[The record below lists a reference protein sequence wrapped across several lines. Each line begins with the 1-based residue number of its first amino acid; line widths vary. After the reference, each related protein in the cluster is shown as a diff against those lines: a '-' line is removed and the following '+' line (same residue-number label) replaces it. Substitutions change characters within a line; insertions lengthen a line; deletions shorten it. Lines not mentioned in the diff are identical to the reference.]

1 MSSMWNCTICKH
13 GKTKPGFA
21 TVTLQRGDCTVIFK
35 DVPADV
41 CDNCGEHYTSE
52 DVTEE
57 LLRRAEVAVQNGA
70 MVEILAYAA

>member
-1 MSSMWNCTICKH
+1 MTCVICKH
-13 GKTKPGFA
+13 GETAPGKA

-41 CDNCGEHYTSE
+41 CDNCGEHYMTE

-57 LLRRAEVAVQNGA
+57 LLRRAEVAVKNGA
-70 MVEILAYAA
+70 QVEILSYAA